1 MAIKGQ
7 YRSESGRIYERHDD
21 GWRCGKRKLSKAVF
35 LSSQGAAVQY
45 DMLKNGMMTSAEFF
59 EKDDEATKGYLYYV
73 TKKGGKT
80 TIKHSSK
87 LTKILEDTLRLKDFK
102 KN

>member
-1 MAIKGQ
+1 
-7 YRSESGRIYERHDD
+7 
-21 GWRCGKRKLSKAVF
+21 
-35 LSSQGAAVQY
+35 
-45 DMLKNGMMTSAEFF
+45 MTSAEFF